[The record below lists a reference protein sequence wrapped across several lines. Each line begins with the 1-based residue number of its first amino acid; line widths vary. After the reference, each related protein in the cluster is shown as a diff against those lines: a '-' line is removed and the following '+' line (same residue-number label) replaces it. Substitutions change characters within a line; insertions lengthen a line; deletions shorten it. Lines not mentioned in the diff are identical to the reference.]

1 MATTKTTKIANAI
14 SLLSD
19 VLSDEVAEENHFLE
33 DEDDSVPVEDHDAL
47 REAANDFITTQI
59 SELEDIQMEL
69 QGAVDAV
76 ADVEGWKNDEWDEED
91 DEDDEEED
99 VGNGDVVIGTD
110 ADGTVADTAED
121 VEPTDAEKLE
131 ILLAA
136 GEELE
141 DKIEELEAD
150 KDALTESL
158 KSALIS
164 MDSLI
169 EDVVA
174 HQSALETY

>member
-76 ADVEGWKNDEWDEED
+76 ADVEGWKNDEWDEE
-91 DEDDEEED
+91 
-99 VGNGDVVIGTD
+99 
-110 ADGTVADTAED
+110 
-121 VEPTDAEKLE
+121 
-131 ILLAA
+131 
-136 GEELE
+136 
-141 DKIEELEAD
+141 AD
-150 KDALTESL
+150 KEHRRTIGEAER
-158 KSALIS
+158 AIS
-164 MDSLI
+164 SKYKRWWDS
-169 EDVVA
+169 EKHCWKEGFDG
-174 HQSALETY
+174 H